1 MLTEA
6 GYRKLSQAAHLL
18 LSFLEEFNSMIC
30 WTCLFTDTRSASFV
44 TISNRPYQ
52 KEKQGKKRR
61 KDWWCHSQTFT
72 RPRLACNTLV
82 FHVVRR
88 AGKKEDPLVT
98 FDREPVLFVCLFFW
112 PNEKERRRRNP
123 SSPGTRKPSYTQRFT
138 QSCSIFLIVLCVFWW
153 VCVKRQQREGGVRL
167 SDLIKRVSPWKKGDG
182 RFFSSF
188 LTGVSVCRSS
198 TNRKG
203 PRVGPESSNKPSTK
217 RSWHGQAPPT
227 SRQFF
232 LFSPFFVFTCALD
245 VVIHFRWHIGNWKMG
260 KKTRGRPMMQTMG
273 PCDLDE
279 LSICCRGRFLVF
291 SFRRGFII
299 SAAFRQRHLF

>member
-52 KEKQGKKRR
+52 KEKQGKKEE
-61 KDWWCHSQTFT
+61 KTGGVIHKLSLDLGSLVTHLFFT
-72 RPRLACNTLV
+72 WSEEL
-82 FHVVRR
+82 VRR
-88 AGKKEDPLVT
+88 RIHWSRSIENQFSLCVCFSGQTKK
-98 FDREPVLFVCLFFW
+98 
-112 PNEKERRRRNP
+112 KRRRRNP

>member
-1 MLTEA
+1 
-6 GYRKLSQAAHLL
+6 
-18 LSFLEEFNSMIC
+18 MIC

-61 KDWWCHSQTFT
+61 KDWRCHSQTFT

-88 AGKKEDPLVT
+88 RIHWSRSIENQFSLCVCFLAKRKKKKTTKSFKPWHSKALV
-98 FDREPVLFVCLFFW
+98 
-112 PNEKERRRRNP
+112 
-123 SSPGTRKPSYTQRFT
+123 QRFT

-153 VCVKRQQREGGVRL
+153 VCVKRQQKRERGVRL
-167 SDLIKRVSPWKKGDG
+167 SDLIKRVSPWEKGDG

-232 LFSPFFVFTCALD
+232 FFLLSFFVFTCALD